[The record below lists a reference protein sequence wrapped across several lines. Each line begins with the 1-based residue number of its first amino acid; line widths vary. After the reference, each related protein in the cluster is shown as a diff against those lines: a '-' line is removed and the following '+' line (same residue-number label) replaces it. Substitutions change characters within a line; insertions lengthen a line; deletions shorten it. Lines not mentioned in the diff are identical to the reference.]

1 MGPALEPGAFLAR
14 MVARMRKSPLLI
26 LFVAVFLDLLG
37 FGMVLPLLPY
47 YAVRFGADAFAVGA
61 LLAAYSLAQLIF
73 SPVWGGLS
81 DRIGRRPVLIGSLFA
96 SAASLVAFGLANS
109 LALLFASRVLA
120 GVASATIGVAQAYI
134 ADATTPE
141 NRAKGMGI
149 IGAAF
154 GLGFV
159 FGPALGGLLAPFGH
173 GVPAFVAAGVALL
186 NGVLALALLPESLP
200 PERRGEQ
207 VVRGF
212 SPARL
217 AKAATIAGMAPLMAI
232 YFLTIFAFATM
243 EATFPLLTLEQL
255 KFTEVQNGWTF
266 AYIGVLIV
274 ILQGGLVGRLAK
286 RFGEKRLVIVG
297 AVLLAIGLAGLPF
310 ATTVPMLLLVLV
322 PLAAGNGLANPSL
335 TALISLT
342 ASRDA
347 QGHTLGVAQS
357 LASLGRVVGPL
368 WGGFAYTALGPKA
381 SYLVAGGIMVLMA
394 VGGLAIRTPAKA
406 DAEAE
411 TSAASAPDAQKE
423 IGST

>member
-1 MGPALEPGAFLAR
+1 
-14 MVARMRKSPLLI
+14 MRKSPLAI
-26 LFVAVFLDLLG
+26 LFVTVFLDLLG

-47 YAVRFGADAFAVGA
+47 YAVDLGASAFLVGA
-61 LLAAYSLAQLIF
+61 LLAAYSLAQMIF

-96 SAASLVAFGLANS
+96 SAASQLAFGLAGS
-109 LALLFASRVLA
+109 LAMLFAARAFA
-120 GVASATIGVAQAYI
+120 GMAAATIGVAQAYI
-134 ADATTPE
+134 ADSTTPE

-159 FGPALGGLLAPFGH
+159 FGPALGGLLAPFGLS
-173 GVPAFVAAGVALL
+173 VPAFVAAG
-186 NGVLALALLPESLP
+186 LALANGLLAIAVLPESLP
-200 PERRGEQ
+200 ADRRGEH

-217 AKAATIAGMAPLMAI
+217 ARAAAIPGMLPLMAI

-243 EATFPLLTLEQL
+243 EATFPLLTKDMLG
-255 KFTEVQNGWTF
+255 FTAVQNGWVF

-286 RFGEKRLVIVG
+286 RFGEKNLVIAG

-310 ATTVPMLLLVLV
+310 GTTLPVLLLVLV

-342 ASRDA
+342 AARDA
-347 QGHTLGVAQS
+347 QGQTLGVAQS
-357 LASLGRVVGPL
+357 LASLGRVLGPL
-368 WGGFAYTALGPKA
+368 WGGFAFQALGPKA
-381 SYLVAGGIMVLMA
+381 SYLVAGGIMALMA
-394 VGGLAIRTPAKA
+394 VGALAIRKPEPAPEAAATPAA
-406 DAEAE
+406 D
-411 TSAASAPDAQKE
+411 
-423 IGST
+423 